1 VSRSATSGLLCVA
14 VFGGA
19 LLPMTVGAI
28 ADRFGLSAAF
38 AVPLAGYVFIAL
50 FALAARES
58 AVSVMAQADPASA
71 LPIS

>member
-1 VSRSATSGLLCVA
+1 VA

-19 LLPMTVGAI
+19 LLPVTVGAI

-38 AVPLAGYVFIAL
+38 TVPLAGYVFIAM

-58 AVSVMAQADPASA
+58 AGSVVAQADPATSA
-71 LPIS
+71 PPVP